1 MTATFDRQRSVE
13 EMVMWKRAGLTVAA
27 GLAVVTMGCAQRQ
40 PEAVMVVED
49 RVYAVTPASIDV
61 QTGIMKGQLTDMK
74 VTERVE
80 KESGKVVSPAKLSG
94 KLMLTN
100 SSADQTVRLIEGQIR
115 FVDGKGEPI
124 KAEEKRIQS
133 TTVKFSGYGAT
144 ERLDPGQSATQS
156 VDVDVPADAL
166 KANALKEV
174 QLDLVYLPSSFRQ
187 ERMRLPMTLGAAAA
201 AP

>member
-1 MTATFDRQRSVE
+1 
-13 EMVMWKRAGLTVAA
+13 MWKRAGLTAAA
-27 GLAVVTMGCAQRQ
+27 GLAVVTIGCAQRQ
-40 PEAVMVVED
+40 AEPVAVIEE

-61 QTGIMKGQLTDMK
+61 QAGIMKGQMTDMK
-74 VTERVE
+74 VSERVE
-80 KESGKVVSPAKLSG
+80 KDSGRVVSPAKLSG

-115 FVDGKGEPI
+115 FVDAKGEPI
-124 KAEEKRIQS
+124 KVEEKQIQS
-133 TTVKFSGYGAT
+133 TTVRFTGYGAT

-156 VDVDVPADAL
+156 VDIDVPAGAL

-174 QLDLVYLPSSFRQ
+174 QLDLVYLPSSWRQ
-187 ERMRLPMTLGAAAA
+187 ERMRLPMTLGAGAA